1 MGIIATDVQRIGNWL
16 KHEYEPSSGYCRE
29 VIDVTIV
36 KPLMTTGSVL
46 DEAGVLVTKA
56 TAANAKYI
64 LMDDVDTNVAAG
76 VSQRLVLAR
85 GPAKV
90 AIEALVFAAD
100 VLPADKAPA
109 LAALKAL
116 GIMADKQI

>member
-16 KHEYEPSSGYCRE
+16 KHEYEPSSEYCRE
-29 VIDVTIV
+29 VVNVTIV
-36 KPLMTTGSVL
+36 KPRMTTGSVL
-46 DEAGVLVTKA
+46 DASGALVTKA
-56 TAANAKYI
+56 NIANAKYI
-64 LMDDVDTNVAAG
+64 LMDDVDQNVPAG
-76 VSQRLVLAR
+76 VSKRLVLAR

-109 LAALKAL
+109 LAALAAL
-116 GIMADKQI
+116 GILADKQI